1 MLTAEAAV
9 LHHLESVGI
18 IFLVL
23 LCVVVPL
30 FAFTASHRDLNSH
43 YGTSR
48 YFFRILSDNYLP
60 QPKQAWGTRRQDAAP
75 FAYVFYGALLHGTQK
90 KTSPQRC
97 NHCITYLFF
106 CQELFSRICF
116 VEKNGISF
124 RFDNRMN
131 L

>member
-75 FAYVFYGALLHGTQK
+75 FAYVFYGACYTVRK
-90 KTSPQRC
+90 KDLSAEVQSLY
-97 NHCITYLFF
+97 HISLFLSRTFFANLF
-106 CQELFSRICF
+106 CRKERHQLS
-116 VEKNGISF
+116 S
-124 RFDNRMN
+124 
-131 L
+131 